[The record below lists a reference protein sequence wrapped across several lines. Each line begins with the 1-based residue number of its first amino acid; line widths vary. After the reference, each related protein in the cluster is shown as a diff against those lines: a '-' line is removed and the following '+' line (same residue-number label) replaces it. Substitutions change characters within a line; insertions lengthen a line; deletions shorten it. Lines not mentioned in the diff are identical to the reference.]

1 MQAITRPILNGKPG
15 MVQLRILKGLVLGI
29 VSGITYSE

>member
-15 MVQLRILKGLVLGI
+15 MVQQWSLKGLVSGI
-29 VSGITYSE
+29 VSGITHSE